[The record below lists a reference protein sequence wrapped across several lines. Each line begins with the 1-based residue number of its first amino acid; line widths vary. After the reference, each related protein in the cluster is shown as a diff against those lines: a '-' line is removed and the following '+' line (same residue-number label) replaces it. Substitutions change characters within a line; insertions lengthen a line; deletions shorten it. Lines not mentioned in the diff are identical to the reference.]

1 LEGLGGRVSHRRWG
15 DVPHSPPLSG
25 HRVPVDCWRLSDRAV
40 RDQFSVSN
48 GLIPVILMVIF
59 SGALALR
66 RLSPGLALSG
76 AWLDAILQM
85 AFALKAPQP
94 FDLAVL
100 AILFV
105 TAS

>member
-1 LEGLGGRVSHRRWG
+1 
-15 DVPHSPPLSG
+15 
-25 HRVPVDCWRLSDRAV
+25 
-40 RDQFSVSN
+40 VSN